1 MTRDP
6 APGAPR
12 GVAACDVRDV
22 VLLHGLWMPGLVMR
36 PLASKLAARGY
47 RPHVFDYASRRRPIE
62 AHADRL
68 VRFVRACARGPV
80 YFVGHSFGGLVVLDT
95 LARPDTPATTGVV
108 LLGTPVRGCMAG
120 RRLAR
125 AAPGRWMLG
134 ESRPLWEEGRAVRW
148 DGRAPLG
155 VIAGSRPTIGLGRLL
170 GRLPGTNDGVV
181 RLEET
186 PVEGMTGRVV
196 LPVGHTELIFA
207 ARVETHIA
215 HFLAHG
221 RFQYDADGA

>member
-95 LARPDTPATTGVV
+95 LARPD
-108 LLGTPVRGCMAG
+108 
-120 RRLAR
+120 
-125 AAPGRWMLG
+125 AP
-134 ESRPLWEEGRAVRW
+134 
-148 DGRAPLG
+148 
-155 VIAGSRPTIGLGRLL
+155 
-170 GRLPGTNDGVV
+170 
-181 RLEET
+181 
-186 PVEGMTGRVV
+186 
-196 LPVGHTELIFA
+196 
-207 ARVETHIA
+207 
-215 HFLAHG
+215 
-221 RFQYDADGA
+221 